1 MRPTVVPAVGA
12 LVLLSGVAG
21 RLSPTTALAL
31 GAGGVAVWA
40 AVLLVRAALAIH
52 HDTGTYAACKGA
64 GFIGMGALATA
75 ATVLLPALGDPTAA
89 LAGAPVPGA
98 ADLSAPVP
106 GAAGLRVPG
115 AAGLSG
121 PDSGAAGLE
130 TVGAGP
136 SGLTI
141 VGLGVVT
148 LFFVLGTML
157 LPGGATTWP
166 VRLRRA
172 FDGLGLGISLGFAA
186 WLIPPTSSAPAAT
199 LPATLITT
207 AGVAM
212 IVVVVLRAG
221 AHRRAALRCG
231 AGAVLVLT
239 ALCGVAT
246 IGTLGAPTWTLPA
259 VGLLLVAGL
268 GLAADGGSRRG
279 GTAPRAD
286 VREPEQYLSGYP
298 LLAVPAGVG
307 VVAALYHLITVGHF
321 DTVTIMLGITMVAVL
336 TARELLVVSDIRRY
350 AGQLRTKEAH
360 FRSLVA
366 GATDLTLVLDGRLL
380 IQWQSPAAARLFGL
394 SDAEVVGRRF
404 GELIHPDD
412 VTDAHAVIGSVLA
425 GEHAD
430 GPPALVNA
438 RLRDG
443 HGMWRDTESTVSD
456 QRDVPEVAA
465 LVVHVRDVGERRHLE
480 RTLHR
485 LSYTDQLTGLANR
498 RALMR
503 ELLEFRRRPGQH
515 GTLLVVD
522 LHGLAE
528 INDARGRET
537 GDAVLIEVGRRIRG
551 LLGDTDLA
559 ARLAGDEFAVLT
571 PDGAVLAYALATRL
585 VTLLGEAY
593 QLPGSIVEL
602 HTSVGLAELAGGA
615 DSEEVLRHADL
626 ARKRARQ
633 LGQDRVEWY
642 DTDVEI
648 QLHRRMELERELLGA
663 AERGELDLVFQ
674 PAVSLRDAQP
684 AGVEALLRWRHPRL
698 GTILPAELLPIA
710 RAVGIAAELDEWVLD
725 TACRHLSTWTAG
737 GADCWL
743 SVNVAPRELLTARF
757 PEQVETILS
766 RYELAPERLV
776 VEVAEAWI
784 AEDVPA
790 IVASLAGLRRL
801 GVRAALDDFG
811 AGQAS
816 LAHLRRLP
824 VDMLKLDRALLSAP
838 DEPVTAP
845 AVLDVVVSLGRR
857 LGLEIVAKGLET
869 QEQVER
875 ARRAGCQYGQ
885 GFALARPAPAERMEA
900 YLETHRG

>member
-1 MRPTVVPAVGA
+1 MRPAIVPAAGA

-21 RLSPTTALAL
+21 LLSPTTALAL
-31 GAGGVAVWA
+31 GVGGVAVWA
-40 AVLLVRAALAIH
+40 AALLVRTALAIH
-52 HDTGTYAACKGA
+52 QDTGTYAACKGA
-64 GFIGMGALATA
+64 GFIGMGALATGV
-75 ATVLLPALGDPTAA
+75 TVLLPAL
-89 LAGAPVPGA
+89 
-98 ADLSAPVP
+98 
-106 GAAGLRVPG
+106 
-115 AAGLSG
+115 
-121 PDSGAAGLE
+121 
-130 TVGAGP
+130 
-136 SGLTI
+136 
-141 VGLGVVT
+141 VGLVAVAV
-148 LFFVLGTML
+148 FFVLGTML

-199 LPATLITT
+199 LPATLVTT

-231 AGAVLVLT
+231 AGAILVLT

-246 IGTLGAPTWTLPA
+246 IGSLGMPARALP
-259 VGLLLVAGL
+259 VLGLLLVGGL
-268 GLAADGGSRRG
+268 GLVADGGSRRG
-279 GTAPRAD
+279 GAVPRAEA
-286 VREPEQYLSGYP
+286 REPEQYLSGYP

-307 VVAALYHLITVGHF
+307 VVAALYHLLTVGHF
-321 DTVTIMLGITMVAVL
+321 DTVAIMLGITMVAVL

-443 HGMWRDTESTVSD
+443 HGLWRDTESTVSD
-456 QRDVPEVAA
+456 QRGVPEVAA

-528 INDARGRET
+528 INDARGREI

-551 LLGDTDLA
+551 LLGDADLA
-559 ARLAGDEFAVLT
+559 ARLGGDEFAVLT

-585 VTLLGEAY
+585 VTLLGEPY

-602 HTSVGLAELAGGA
+602 HTSVGLAELAGGT
-615 DSEEVLRHADL
+615 DSDDVLRHADL
-626 ARKRARQ
+626 ARKRSRQ
-633 LGQDRVEWY
+633 LGHDRVEWY
-642 DTDVEI
+642 DTDIEI
-648 QLHRRMELERELLGA
+648 QLHRRMELEKELLGA

-710 RAVGIAAELDEWVLD
+710 RAVGMAAELDEWVLD
-725 TACRHLSTWTAG
+725 NACRHLSTWSAG

-757 PEQVETILS
+757 PEQVEDALS

-838 DEPVTAP
+838 DEHASGP

-869 QEQVER
+869 EAQVER

-885 GFALARPAPAERMEA
+885 GFALSRPAPAERMEA
-900 YLETHRG
+900 FLETHRG